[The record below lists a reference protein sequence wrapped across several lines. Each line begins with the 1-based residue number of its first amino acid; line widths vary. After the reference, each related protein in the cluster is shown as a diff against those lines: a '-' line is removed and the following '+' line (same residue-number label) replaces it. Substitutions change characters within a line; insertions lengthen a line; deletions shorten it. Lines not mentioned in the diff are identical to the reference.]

1 MNLVILA
8 LTVLLGV
15 PFFLFGVWVERILQA
30 APSEEVSRT
39 RCAKGEG
46 SRP

>member
-1 MNLVILA
+1 MNAVILG

-30 APSEEVSRT
+30 APSAEVSVNQNQ
-39 RCAKGEG
+39 GEG
-46 SRP
+46 SRT